1 MYRKSC
7 IKANEFDYR
16 PVCTNVGIYCMLD
29 QNILWPRLTA
39 NVMLI
44 NLKLV
49 FVAVNFF
56 FTPSNF
62 FCLFLGMV
70 MYANKV
76 ERKEKI
82 KNYLR

>member
-7 IKANEFDYR
+7 IKANESDYR

-49 FVAVNFF
+49 FVVVNFF
-56 FTPSNF
+56 LPPGNF

-76 ERKEKI
+76 ETKEKI